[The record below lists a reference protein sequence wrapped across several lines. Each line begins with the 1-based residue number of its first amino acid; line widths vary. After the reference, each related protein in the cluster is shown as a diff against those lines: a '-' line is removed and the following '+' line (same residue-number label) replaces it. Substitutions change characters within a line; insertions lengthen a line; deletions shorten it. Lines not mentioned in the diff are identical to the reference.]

1 MKKITSIE
9 PRCQTLGHGENLNLT
24 LPVQIPPHHPSK
36 GQIPQPGEGV
46 VKF

>member
-24 LPVQIPPHHPSK
+24 LPVQIPH
-36 GQIPQPGEGV
+36 PGEGGSEV
-46 VKF
+46 FK

>member
-24 LPVQIPPHHPSK
+24 LPVQGGSEVLK
-36 GQIPQPGEGV
+36 
-46 VKF
+46 

>member
-24 LPVQIPPHHPSK
+24 LPVQIPHTT
-36 GQIPQPGEGV
+36 QAR
-46 VKF
+46 VKFPNLERG